1 MRYPQAATETAT
13 QPRSSQ
19 TMKKTTILLT
29 SLLCLTTM
37 ACKPH
42 PAEHAA
48 RGIERQQRMEQRD
61 GAHRGGGLRRVCRS
75 DIEQFC
81 ASDQTGRDRRQCL
94 QSHMDKLSADCKTAV
109 QDRMNRR
116 GGRRNRDQNGQTGQ
130 TGQSGQTNQ
139 NDDN

>member
-42 PAEHAA
+42 PAAQAA

-61 GAHRGGGLRRVCRS
+61 GERRGGMRRVCRS

-81 ASDQTGRDRRQCL
+81 ASDQTGRDRRECL
-94 QSHMDKLSADCKTAV
+94 QSHMDKLSADCKTAL
-109 QDRMNRR
+109 QDRMNRHGG
-116 GGRRNRDQNGQTGQ
+116 GGRRNRDR
-130 TGQSGQTNQ
+130 SGQTNQ

>member
-1 MRYPQAATETAT
+1 MRYPQAATETFT

-29 SLLCLTTM
+29 SLICLTTM

-42 PAEHAA
+42 PAEQAA
-48 RGIERQQRMEQRD
+48 RGVERQQRMEQRD
-61 GAHRGGGLRRVCRS
+61 GGHRGGGGLRRACGA

-94 QSHMDKLSADCKTAV
+94 QSHIDKLSADCKTAL
-109 QDRMNRR
+109 QDRMNHRG

-130 TGQSGQTNQ
+130 